1 MLIALESKK
10 KKKKEKKEKEKGV
23 HYYNCLVAGYLKHK
37 QAFTRITNKTIQEF
51 KNKNVNHHRHL
62 HSKM

>member
-10 KKKKEKKEKEKGV
+10 KKKNEKKEKRKRSTLL
-23 HYYNCLVAGYLKHK
+23 YCLVAGYLKHK